1 MNTSS
6 QTSAQVT
13 GTSEDVAKVRIVH
26 KFVSSALDITFHL
39 KHHLVLYS
47 TLKAL
52 IILYRARERR
62 VFLKFEI
69 IINVLVISFC
79 FI

>member
-13 GTSEDVAKVRIVH
+13 GTSEDVAKVRIMH

-39 KHHLVLYS
+39 KHHMVP
-47 TLKAL
+47 A
-52 IILYRARERR
+52 
-62 VFLKFEI
+62 I
-69 IINVLVISFC
+69 IINP
-79 FI
+79 